1 MWLLFRRHFL
11 DGQPYALLVDETG
24 YEPARAAVV
33 ARTVANRVRAALK
46 RLIVRDGIPE
56 DEVEGELDRFSALM
70 RQEGDR

>member
-1 MWLLFRRHFL
+1 MWLVFKRHFL

-56 DEVEGELDRFSALM
+56 EEVEGEIGRFSAM
-70 RQEGDR
+70 MQGDGET